1 MDNLIEK
8 EVNAHTLY
16 SGKIINLRVDDI
28 ALPNGD
34 CAIREY
40 VEHKGGA
47 AVLPIDNEGNAY
59 LVKQFRY
66 PYRELLLEIPAGK
79 LEVGEPPIVTATRE
93 LKEETGFV
101 GKVEPYG
108 VLYPTPGYTNEKLY
122 IFVATELEKGDMCL
136 DNDEFLEVVKVPL
149 EELTEWVLSGKI
161 KDAKTAYAVLR
172 YALTAHK

>member
-108 VLYPTPGYTNEKLY
+108 VLYPTP
-122 IFVATELEKGDMCL
+122 
-136 DNDEFLEVVKVPL
+136 
-149 EELTEWVLSGKI
+149 
-161 KDAKTAYAVLR
+161 
-172 YALTAHK
+172 